1 MGTTIEVASLPEWPS
16 TLPVAPLISAY
27 AETHK
32 TLVTAVTTSNK
43 SVLIRKNAT
52 RAQPTFTVDFNL
64 TAAQTAF
71 FETFFYDTLEGGA
84 IRFTFKHPRLGTNIE
99 VSFDP
104 TQDSAFTIDP
114 QGGMENFKITTKFLV
129 WN

>member
-1 MGTTIEVASLPEWPS
+1 MGTSIEIAALPEWPS

-43 SVLIRKNAT
+43 SVLVRKNAT

-64 TAAQTAF
+64 TAAQTTT

-114 QGGMENFKITTKFLV
+114 QSSMENFKITTKLLV